1 MKSQERSEKKA
12 GKSSKSLSPSQIM
25 MNRNKIKAKQMVANE
40 QKEKDDRQKK
50 AIEQYK
56 EIKIQKGHSEEEAE
70 RMAKDQILNQWE
82 V

>member
-12 GKSSKSLSPSQIM
+12 GKNSKSLSPSQIM
-25 MNRNKIKAKQMVANE
+25 MNRNQLKAKTMVANE
-40 QKEKDDRQKK
+40 KKARDDRQKK

-70 RMAKDQILNQWE
+70 RMAKAQILDQWE

>member
-12 GKSSKSLSPSQIM
+12 GKNSKSLSPSQIM
-25 MNRNKIKAKQMVANE
+25 MNRNQLKAKTMVANE
-40 QKEKDDRQKK
+40 KKARNERQKK

-70 RMAKDQILNQWE
+70 RMAKAQILDQWE
-82 V
+82 G

>member
-12 GKSSKSLSPSQIM
+12 GKNNKSLSPSQIM
-25 MNRNKIKAKQMVANE
+25 MNRNQLKAKQMVANE
-40 QKEKDDRQKK
+40 KKARDDRQKK

-70 RMAKDQILNQWE
+70 RMAKAQILDQWE